1 MTVGWTKRAKTLHRV
16 QMQAYTQ
23 PRAAKKFTEPGGNYD
38 YRSRGYRWHRCFAT
52 ATLSHARQSAAA
64 ARAGKVAVSGGNAT
78 YVGTKNLVPQDFSPK
93 DATEALKGDGS
104 DGGGA

>member
-1 MTVGWTKRAKTLHRV
+1 MITGREAITGIGVLTI
-16 QMQAYTQ
+16 
-23 PRAAKKFTEPGGNYD
+23 
-38 YRSRGYRWHRCFAT
+38 AT

-64 ARAGKVAVSGGNAT
+64 ARAGKMAVSGGNAT

>member
-1 MTVGWTKRAKTLHRV
+1 MITRSEAITGIGVLTLA
-16 QMQAYTQ
+16 AY
-23 PRAAKKFTEPGGNYD
+23 
-38 YRSRGYRWHRCFAT
+38 
-52 ATLSHARQSAAA
+52 ARQSAAA

>member
-1 MTVGWTKRAKTLHRV
+1 MITRREAITGIGVLTL
-16 QMQAYTQ
+16 A
-23 PRAAKKFTEPGGNYD
+23 
-38 YRSRGYRWHRCFAT
+38 